1 MVKAT
6 IGPSAET
13 SIEVLRGG
21 VNVGNVERALSLAG
35 GALAIGYGLSRGS
48 LLGALTAVAGA
59 PFVWRAVTGHCA
71 VKQAV
76 SRRRERGADL

>member
-6 IGPSAET
+6 IGPSVKT
-13 SIEVLRGG
+13 RPSIASGMGG
-21 VNVGNVERALSLAG
+21 VKNIGNVERALSLAG
-35 GALAIGYGLSRGS
+35 GALAIGYGLSRRNAV
-48 LLGALTAVAGA
+48 GAITALAGA

-76 SRRRERGADL
+76 THRRGT